1 MNQKP
6 LRRAALM
13 ATGFIVFSLFTPVV
27 APAQSGHDL
36 QINISASQT
45 TVVPN
50 TTVTFTMTVKNNGPL
65 PSAAGNVKTGAPPG
79 TAFVSVETSTGT
91 VDESPPP
98 GGTGDILVALGG
110 LSVNQTETVTLVL
123 TIVASAGSSVTVENE
138 VQGML
143 VMGDP
148 NQSNN
153 KSEVHIQVVAPTT
166 ADLSLTASGEDPT
179 AGSGSLYGY
188 VLTALNPVTTGR
200 SPRDTATGVAI
211 SAQTP
216 EGAVFASA
224 TSSQGTITA
233 PPVGQ
238 PGLVFCTVGSLEE
251 GATATLNIN
260 VTVVASPGA
269 TLSLSGHTSSDA
281 NDPNTENNFA
291 EVQTPVVDNGT
302 ATVMWEP
309 PVPSTDAVPLP
320 PPMRLEVVRSAAPA
334 RTGGVTDPRAT
345 LQGYNVYRSNTP
357 GVAPSP
363 GTFFTSVPAGQ
374 TSATAPVAPGGSFFT
389 VTAMYDTGESG
400 PSNEGSADVAA
411 ATVTKVKVKS
421 TKIQATGSGFSE
433 TVSVFVDGIPFVSAA
448 TVKKQGAKVIQKG
461 NLLTGQSIG
470 AYLAANPSVLISF
483 RNSNGGVTTWRHPQ

>member
-13 ATGFIVFSLFTPVV
+13 ATGFIAVSLFTPVV

-65 PSAAGNVKTGAPPG
+65 PSMAGNVKTGAPAG
-79 TAFVSVETSTGT
+79 TAFVSVETTVGT

-98 GGTGDILVALGG
+98 GGTGDILVSLGG

-123 TIVASAGSSVTVENE
+123 TIVASPGSSVTVENE
-138 VQGML
+138 VQGFL

-238 PGLVFCTVGSLEE
+238 SGLVFCVVGSLEE

-291 EVQTPVVDNGT
+291 VVQTPVAESGR
-302 ATVMWEP
+302 ATLEWEP
-309 PVPSTDAVPLP
+309 PALPTAAVPRP
-320 PPMRLEVVRSAAPA
+320 PPQRLEITQNASLI
-334 RTGGVTDPRAT
+334 TFGVLDPRIT

-357 GVAPSP
+357 GVTPSA
-363 GTFFTSVPAGQ
+363 GTFFTSVPATQ

-433 TVSVFVDGIPFVSAA
+433 TVSVFVDGIPFVSPA